1 MKNFMPIYKKYIKF
15 LKKEHKTKLD
25 CTNNKLENYFG
36 NTLSKHIKKIFRT
49 KKGLFN
55 FIFQRKNGWNE
66 NNKSALRT

>member
-1 MKNFMPIYKKYIKF
+1 MNPVILIYSK
-15 LKKEHKTKLD
+15 
-25 CTNNKLENYFG
+25 NYFG

-49 KKGLFN
+49 KQGLFN